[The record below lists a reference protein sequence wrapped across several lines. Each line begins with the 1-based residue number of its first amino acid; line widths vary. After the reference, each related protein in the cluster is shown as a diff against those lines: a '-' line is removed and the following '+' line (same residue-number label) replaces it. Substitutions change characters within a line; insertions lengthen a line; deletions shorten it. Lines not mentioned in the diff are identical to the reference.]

1 MTMKGLFVFLIC
13 IMPNLVYPNDFSGF
27 FVGASINNDKNEFN
41 LISKKVS
48 GVPYGW
54 EINSDDR
61 DLSFKLNTGYNK
73 IIDSKILLGIELG
86 YNHSNND
93 QKKDGICITISEDC
107 PITTFSYPVKFTNE
121 KDLSIAGRF
130 GYLITPKTLFYI
142 SGGYLKARIKAEY
155 YNELGTSVTDT
166 ESDNLSGQRYGVG
179 FEHFLWEN
187 LSLKGFFSQVNFKGE
202 NFLTHADS
210 TYEVTTDF
218 NTVDLDFQSLNI
230 GINYH
235 F

>member
-1 MTMKGLFVFLIC
+1 MKWLFIFLIC

-41 LISKKVS
+41 LISKKVT

-107 PITTFSYPVKFTNE
+107 PITLF
-121 KDLSIAGRF
+121 
-130 GYLITPKTLFYI
+130 LIL
-142 SGGYLKARIKAEY
+142 L
-155 YNELGTSVTDT
+155 N
-166 ESDNLSGQRYGVG
+166 
-179 FEHFLWEN
+179 
-187 LSLKGFFSQVNFKGE
+187 SQMKKI
-202 NFLTHADS
+202 
-210 TYEVTTDF
+210 Y
-218 NTVDLDFQSLNI
+218 Q
-230 GINYH
+230 
-235 F
+235 